1 MTSVWTVPHNSCF
14 PTDMPFTLPIAFDQ
28 FLENISLK
36 GSHTATAESRR
47 DRLVTLLGNAFTILD
62 TIPTGSIIHDTA
74 LRGHADLDII
84 VVFHYGRHVQGK
96 TPEQL
101 LEDVREAL
109 AGKSTM
115 VKKNGQ
121 AVTLYYST
129 WPNVDIVPASRV
141 DNADGT
147 VNHYSIPD
155 MTHNR
160 WLQAYPRAHD
170 QAMAAASDRRK
181 QLIRMLKSWNRAHS
195 ELMSSFHL
203 EVLVMSLPD
212 VTLEWPSEIH
222 YFFNKA
228 TEILDAPLY
237 YPRGTANRVDDY
249 LSALDRIFVKDRLER
264 ARDRAFSAYHAS
276 AEEAMRL
283 YRIIFGDDFPAYG

>member
-1 MTSVWTVPHNSCF
+1 
-14 PTDMPFTLPIAFDQ
+14 MPYTLPVAFDQ

-36 GSHTATAESRR
+36 GTHTDTAESRR
-47 DRLVTLLGNAFTILD
+47 DRLVSLLGNAFTILD
-62 TIPTGSIIHDTA
+62 TIPTGSIIHETG

-84 VVFHYGRHVQGK
+84 VVLHFGRHVQGK

-101 LEDVREAL
+101 LEDVRLAL

-121 AVTLYYST
+121 AVTLYYTT

-147 VNHYSIPD
+147 VNHYAIPD

-160 WLQAYPRAHD
+160 WLQAYPRTHN
-170 QAMAAASDRRK
+170 QAMAEASVRRK

-228 TEILDAPLY
+228 AAILAVPLY
-237 YPRGTANRVDDY
+237 YPRNTTNRVDDY
-249 LSALDRIFVKDRLER
+249 LTSLDRMFVRDRLGS
-264 ARDRAFSAYHAS
+264 ARDRELTAQGAS